1 VLRFFKTFHLKLK
14 WLGQLNF
21 SSAVFNQILPG
32 PSWPKP
38 VEPVSDRSAQVCPR
52 RSVRCSFFQ
61 SCSVFFCRAAASGHA
76 ESFFWVVRSQPRSS
90 VRARRNYFLAVRSHP
105 RSIFLAV
112 RSHPHSSQ
120 PAQIFFGCP
129 VASAQQCQA
138 AQKFFFTVRSHL
150 RGSFFGAWNLCS
162 TPFQNPAQYFSSF
175 YCLKNLLF
183 TAQSRQKFKFF
194 VVFPLTVS
202 GSLTALVRSG

>member
-1 VLRFFKTFHLKLK
+1 LNRSLT
-14 WLGQLNF
+14 GQ
-21 SSAVFNQILPG
+21 
-32 PSWPKP
+32 
-38 VEPVSDRSAQVCPR
+38 R

-105 RSIFLAV
+105 RSIF
-112 RSHPHSSQ
+112 
-120 PAQIFFGCP
+120 FGCP
-129 VASAQQCQA
+129 VASAQQSARADFFWLSGRIRA
-138 AQKFFFTVRSHL
+138 AVSGGAEIFFLVGSHL

-162 TPFQNPAQYFSSF
+162 TPFQNPARYFSSF